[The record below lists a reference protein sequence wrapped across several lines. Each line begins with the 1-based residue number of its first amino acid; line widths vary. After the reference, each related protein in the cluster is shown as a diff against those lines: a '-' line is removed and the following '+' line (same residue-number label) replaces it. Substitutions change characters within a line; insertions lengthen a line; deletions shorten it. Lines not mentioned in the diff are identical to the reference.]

1 MSFDMNR
8 CLGCSECVVACNVE
22 NNIPVVGKDQVD
34 HGREMHWIRIDR
46 YYSGSP
52 EDPKVSNQV
61 MVCQHCD
68 QAPCENVCPVAAT
81 THSPDGL
88 NQMVYNRCVGTRYC
102 SNNCPYK
109 VRRFNYFDF
118 RDRFKNG
125 FQEAPV
131 FALLQNPEVTIR
143 SRGVMEK
150 CTFCVQRISE
160 ARADATR
167 EKREL
172 KGSDVKTACQKACT
186 TNAINFGDINN
197 KEEEF
202 YTYRNH
208 ELGYYVLEE
217 LNVKPNVTYIA
228 KLRNT
233 DSEKA

>member
-1 MSFDMNR
+1 
-8 CLGCSECVVACNVE
+8 
-22 NNIPVVGKDQVD
+22 
-34 HGREMHWIRIDR
+34 
-46 YYSGSP
+46 
-52 EDPKVSNQV
+52 
-61 MVCQHCD
+61 
-68 QAPCENVCPVAAT
+68 
-81 THSPDGL
+81 
-88 NQMVYNRCVGTRYC
+88 
-102 SNNCPYK
+102 
-109 VRRFNYFDF
+109 
-118 RDRFKNG
+118 
-125 FQEAPV
+125 
-131 FALLQNPEVTIR
+131 
-143 SRGVMEK
+143 MEK

-172 KGSDVKTACQKACT
+172 RGSDVKTACQEACT

-202 YTYRNH
+202 YSYRNH